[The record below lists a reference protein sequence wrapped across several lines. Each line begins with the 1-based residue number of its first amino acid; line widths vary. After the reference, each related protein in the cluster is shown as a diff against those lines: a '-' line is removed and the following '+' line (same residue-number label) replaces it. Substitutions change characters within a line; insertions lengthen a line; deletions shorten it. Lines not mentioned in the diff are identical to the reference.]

1 MFGDEWVGLY
11 YVKMFINDQQFWHA
25 FTNTVIIGVLTLLIV
40 FPLPILLALLLNEVR
55 SRHFKRSIQ
64 TISYLPHFMSVVIVA
79 GVVFQLTAVN
89 GTVNQ
94 IITAL
99 GGQAIT
105 FMQDPGWFRPIYLSS
120 EVWQTVGW
128 GTILY
133 LAALTTIDEQ
143 LYEAARIDGANR
155 WKQTWHI
162 TLPGI
167 RPTMIVLLIL
177 NVGTFMAVGFEK
189 ILLLSNPLIYSTADV
204 ISTYLFRVGIVSN
217 SISYATAIGLFEA
230 VIGVAL
236 ILQRQRDLQED
247 RGGEPVVTTELPVS
261 SSTGSR
267 VKDTRGLRTFRVINA
282 AFLIVVA
289 ALVVYPFVN
298 IVAQAFSS
306 EGFINSGQVN
316 LVPRGF
322 NLTTFQVVLGDDMF
336 WRNYRNTVEYT
347 VVATAIAMALT
358 TTYAYALSKQ
368 HLKGRKFFIGV
379 AVATMF
385 FNGGLIPN
393 YILISHLG
401 MRNTLWAIVLPNAIS
416 VFNLLVMKS
425 FFENFP
431 SELEEAASIDGMSTY
446 GVFFKVVLPLS
457 KAVVATMLLFYAVSF
472 WNGWFGA
479 FLYMDDPD
487 LYPVTL
493 YLRNLMAGVTSGT
506 SIQGGSTDDM
516 TQISANVQSVTMLL
530 TVLPIICL
538 YPFIQRYFVSG
549 VMLGAVKQ

>member
-1 MFGDEWVGLY
+1 MTLQEPIVAPAADPVSPLAPALPAAPADARRVAQGVLDHARRPGHPRPAPDLAHGAAQGLAALLVPRPAADLPRSSSGTVPILGNVVAFRRFRPGGSMFGDEWVGLY

-25 FTNTVIIGVLTLLIV
+25 FTNTVIIGILTLLIV

-155 WKQTWHI
+155 WQQTWHI

-230 VIGVAL
+230 IIGVDADPV
-236 ILQRQRDLQED
+236 RQRDLQED
-247 RGGEPVVTTELPVS
+247 RGGEPVVTTDARP
-261 SSTGSR
+261 
-267 VKDTRGLRTFRVINA
+267 
-282 AFLIVVA
+282 
-289 ALVVYPFVN
+289 
-298 IVAQAFSS
+298 
-306 EGFINSGQVN
+306 
-316 LVPRGF
+316 
-322 NLTTFQVVLGDDMF
+322 
-336 WRNYRNTVEYT
+336 
-347 VVATAIAMALT
+347 
-358 TTYAYALSKQ
+358 
-368 HLKGRKFFIGV
+368 
-379 AVATMF
+379 
-385 FNGGLIPN
+385 
-393 YILISHLG
+393 
-401 MRNTLWAIVLPNAIS
+401 
-416 VFNLLVMKS
+416 
-425 FFENFP
+425 
-431 SELEEAASIDGMSTY
+431 
-446 GVFFKVVLPLS
+446 
-457 KAVVATMLLFYAVSF
+457 
-472 WNGWFGA
+472 
-479 FLYMDDPD
+479 
-487 LYPVTL
+487 
-493 YLRNLMAGVTSGT
+493 
-506 SIQGGSTDDM
+506 
-516 TQISANVQSVTMLL
+516 
-530 TVLPIICL
+530 
-538 YPFIQRYFVSG
+538 
-549 VMLGAVKQ
+549 